1 MKKLSS
7 NTSLVAF
14 VLGALLI
21 LFALSFIAIGGEATV
36 IGIFGLLSGIAYVL
50 GGIFVTLNLS
60 DKAIT
65 LTKDIIFIVAFPLFI
80 FVYYLII
87 VIEAANALS
96 VTNWIL
102 SILLL
107 ISALSAV
114 VCGIITLVGN
124 NEMVKKI
131 ANLSILL
138 FIGIMVILL
147 VFPLG
152 GGAGGA
158 ALGDL
163 SLVQIFFIAGY
174 FLITKPFL
182 ELPKFEK
189 KEEKVTE
196 ESASEEAMK
205 EEPKE
210 ETKVDEK
217 VEEEPQ
223 APETE
228 A

>member
-1 MKKLSS
+1 MKKLTS

-21 LFALSFIAIGGEATV
+21 LFALSFIANGGEATV

-50 GGIFVTLNLS
+50 GGVFVTLNLS

-87 VIEAANALS
+87 VIEAADVLS

-102 SILLL
+102 AILLL

-152 GGAGGA
+152 GREGGA
-158 ALGDL
+158 AIGEL

-196 ESASEEAMK
+196 EKASEEAMK

>member
-65 LTKDIIFIVAFPLFI
+65 LTKDIIFIAAFPLFI

-96 VTNWIL
+96 VTSWIL
-102 SILLL
+102 AILLL
-107 ISALSAV
+107 LSSLSAIT
-114 VCGIITLVGN
+114 CGIITLVGN
-124 NEMVKKI
+124 NDKIKKI
-131 ANLSILL
+131 ANLSILI

-158 ALGDL
+158 VLGEL

-174 FLITKPFL
+174 FLITKPFV

-189 KEEKVTE
+189 KEEK
-196 ESASEEAMK
+196 SEECENK
-205 EEPKE
+205 EECKECEEKPAEENRE
-210 ETKVDEK
+210 ETAEPT
-217 VEEEPQ
+217 VE
-223 APETE
+223 ETE

>member
-1 MKKLSS
+1 MKKLTS

-36 IGIFGLLSGIAYVL
+36 IGIFGLLSGIVYVL

-87 VIEAANALS
+87 VIEAADALS

-158 ALGDL
+158 AIGDL

-174 FLITKPFL
+174 FLITKPFVEIPTL
-182 ELPKFEK
+182 NK
-189 KEEKVTE
+189 KEENAE
-196 ESASEEAMK
+196 ECENK
-205 EEPKE
+205 EECKECEEKPAEENKE
-210 ETKVDEK
+210 ETTEPT
-217 VEEEPQ
+217 VE
-223 APETE
+223 ETE

>member
-1 MKKLSS
+1 MKKLSN

-60 DKAIT
+60 DKTIT

-96 VTNWIL
+96 VTSWIL
-102 SILLL
+102 AILLL
-107 ISALSAV
+107 LSSLSAIT
-114 VCGIITLVGN
+114 CGIITLVGN
-124 NEMVKKI
+124 NDKIKKI
-131 ANLSILL
+131 ANLSILI

-158 ALGDL
+158 VLGEL

-174 FLITKPFL
+174 FLITKPFV

-196 ESASEEAMK
+196 EKASEEAMK

>member
-60 DKAIT
+60 DKTIT

-96 VTNWIL
+96 VTSWIL
-102 SILLL
+102 AILLL
-107 ISALSAV
+107 LSSLSAIT
-114 VCGIITLVGN
+114 CGIITLVGN
-124 NEMVKKI
+124 NDKIKKI
-131 ANLSILL
+131 ANLSILI

-158 ALGDL
+158 VLGEL

-174 FLITKPFL
+174 FLITKPFV

-189 KEEKVTE
+189 KEEK
-196 ESASEEAMK
+196 SEECENK
-205 EEPKE
+205 EECKECEEKPAEENRE
-210 ETKVDEK
+210 ETAEPT
-217 VEEEPQ
+217 VE
-223 APETE
+223 ETE